1 MKKSFILIIFFLL
14 TFVIKSYTQ
23 EESFIAIS
31 MYNFTRYVDWPLDDA
46 SSDFIIDI
54 IGHKSVYEKL
64 KEMTNDRKVGNRRM
78 VVRYLDGVSSI
89 TKSDMLFLGFWQSK
103 DMAKA
108 LAKMGNAHTLIIA
121 EKDGMIDAGAGIN
134 FVIRNNTIKFEL
146 KRNNILKYGL
156 KVTEELSSLAYKSY

>member
-1 MKKSFILIIFFLL
+1 MKKTFILLIFFLL

-23 EESFIAIS
+23 EETFIAIS
-31 MYNFTRYVDWPLDDA
+31 MYNFTRYVDWPVDDA

-64 KEMTNDRKVGNRRM
+64 KDMTKDRTVGSRRM
-78 VVRYLDGVSSI
+78 VIRYLDGVSNI
-89 TKSDMLFLGFWQSK
+89 TKSDILFLGFWQSK

-108 LAKMGNAHTLIIA
+108 LTKVGNAHTLVIS
-121 EKDGMIDAGAGIN
+121 EKDGMIDAGAAIN
-134 FVIRNNTIKFEL
+134 FVIRNNVIKFEV
-146 KRNNILKYGL
+146 KRTNILKYGL

>member
-23 EESFIAIS
+23 EEPFIAIS

-103 DMAKA
+103 D
-108 LAKMGNAHTLIIA
+108 
-121 EKDGMIDAGAGIN
+121 ID
-134 FVIRNNTIKFEL
+134 R
-146 KRNNILKYGL
+146 
-156 KVTEELSSLAYKSY
+156 

>member
-1 MKKSFILIIFFLL
+1 MKKSFILSIFFLL

-23 EESFIAIS
+23 EETFIAIS
-31 MYNFTRYVDWPLDDA
+31 MYNFTRYVDWPHDDA

-64 KEMTNDRKVGNRRM
+64 KDMAKDRTVGSRRM
-78 VVRYLDGVSSI
+78 VIRYLDGVNSI

-108 LAKMGNAHTLIIA
+108 LVKVGNAHTLVIS
-121 EKDGMIDAGAGIN
+121 EKDGMIEAGAAIN
-134 FVIRNNTIKFEL
+134 FVIRNNVIKFEV